1 MSVGHLSPA
10 SPQPPQDQIE
20 GPAPSSATPVDTVDA
35 LQVSHG
41 LANLQRVQDESEHLH
56 RVLVPLQ
63 VVSQL
68 QEGGRCH
75 QTWQGLS
82 MSQEP
87 STGRGWCAGKG
98 KPRQA
103 KQGGPAISS
112 TNSLWV
118 ASAEYRR

>member
-68 QEGGRCH
+68 PVGIQFHDDPGGLLFDDAYQLHNMRVVQVLH
-75 QTWQGLS
+75 DH
-82 MSQEP
+82 
-87 STGRGWCAGKG
+87 
-98 KPRQA
+98 
-103 KQGGPAISS
+103 
-112 TNSLWV
+112 
-118 ASAEYRR
+118 

>member
-1 MSVGHLSPA
+1 MSVRHLSLA

-20 GPAPSSATPVDTVDA
+20 GPAPSSAAPVDTVDA
-35 LQVSHG
+35 LQVGHG

-68 QEGGRCH
+68 QEGRRCH

-82 MSQEP
+82 MSQGAIRRE
-87 STGRGWCAGKG
+87 GVVC
-98 KPRQA
+98 
-103 KQGGPAISS
+103 GGG
-112 TNSLWV
+112 
-118 ASAEYRR
+118 